1 MTNLQNYFGFKCEP
15 FGSQLKLSDIHPLP
29 GLKGFVERFTYA
41 VRNRLV
47 TVVTG
52 DVGSGK
58 STSLRYAVSTLHP
71 SECRILPVI
80 ATSGSRLELYR
91 QLCMALGAASRSF
104 SSAHLTATIR
114 ACLQDILAKHQTPVL
129 VIDEAHLLRLDVF
142 TQLHTLAQYGFD
154 SESLLPIVF
163 SGQMHLIDKLLYH
176 TCRPLAS
183 RVMGKTLL
191 QGLKRADM
199 EAYLAHHLAIAGVSE
214 RLFSDEAIT
223 ALHQGSG
230 GLLRR
235 AKHMARASLMAAAA
249 ENCHIVSAEH
259 VRLASTEIL

>member
-15 FGSQLKLSDIHPLP
+15 FGCELKLCDIYPLP
-29 GLKGFVERFTYA
+29 GLKGFVDRFTYA

-47 TVVTG
+47 TVITG

-58 STSLRYAVSTLHP
+58 STSLRYAASSLHP
-71 SECRILPVI
+71 SECRILSLV
-80 ATSGSRLELYR
+80 ATSGSLLELYR
-91 QLCMALGAASRSF
+91 QLCMALGVASRSF
-104 SSAHLTATIR
+104 SSAQLTATIR
-114 ACLQDILAKHQTPVL
+114 ACLQDILAKRQTPVL
-129 VIDEAHLLRLDVF
+129 IIDEAHLLRLEVF
-142 TQLHTLAQYGFD
+142 TQLHTLAQHDFD
-154 SESLLPIVF
+154 CESLLPIVL

-183 RVMGKTLL
+183 RVLGKTLL
-191 QGLKRADM
+191 QALKRADM
-199 EAYLAHHLAIAGVSE
+199 EAYLTHHLAIAGISE

-235 AKHMARASLMAAAA
+235 ANHMARASLMAAAA
-249 ENCHIVSAEH
+249 ENVHLVSAEH